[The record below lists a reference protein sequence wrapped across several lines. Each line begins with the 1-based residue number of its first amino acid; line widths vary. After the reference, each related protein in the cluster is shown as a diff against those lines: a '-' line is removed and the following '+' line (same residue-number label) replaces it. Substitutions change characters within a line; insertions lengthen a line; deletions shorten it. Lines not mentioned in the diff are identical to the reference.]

1 MQRIIRSSQLRA
13 FSTLV
18 RARAIEGT
26 PSSQKT
32 GYGNLPKGQEQ
43 KEVAKDLNEREKD
56 FKNEKFDKQDR
67 KQAKETIDLNS
78 ATSTRNTAV

>member
-18 RARAIEGT
+18 RVRAIEGT

-43 KEVAKDLNEREKD
+43 KEVAKELNEKES
-56 FKNEKFDKQDR
+56 KNEKFDKQDR

>member
-13 FSTLV
+13 FSTLLRV
-18 RARAIEGT
+18 RAIEGT

-43 KEVAKDLNEREKD
+43 KEVAKDLNEKEV
-56 FKNEKFDKQDR
+56 KNEKFDKQDR